1 MVEYLKMKKHILTAS
16 LAVVFFGFD
25 FFTKVLIEKHFRVG
39 DRLDVIGSFVQFTK
53 IYNEGGVF
61 GILQGYKNL
70 FLIVSLIV
78 LVVLIVFYYLEKNKT
93 YLFCISMG
101 LIFSGAFGNI
111 FDRLLGKK
119 GVVDFI
125 YVGVDNV
132 YRWPAFNVADS
143 CIVVG
148 AFLLIIMFFLQGR
161 KNQQAPV
168 TDAGEPKH

>member
-1 MVEYLKMKKHILTAS
+1 MKKHILTAS
-16 LAVVFFGFD
+16 LAVTFFGID
-25 FFTKVLIEKHFRVG
+25 FISKTLIEKHFSVRETMNI
-39 DRLDVIGSFVQFTK
+39 IGSFVQFTK

-70 FLIVSLIV
+70 FLIVSL
-78 LVVLIVFYYLEKNKT
+78 VVLIVLFVFYYLEKNKT
-93 YLFCISMG
+93 YLFCTSMG

-125 YVGVDNV
+125 WVGVDNV

-148 AFLLIIMFFLQGR
+148 AILLIVMFFLQE
-161 KNQQAPV
+161 KKIKTAL
-168 TDAGEPKH
+168 TDSPEELR